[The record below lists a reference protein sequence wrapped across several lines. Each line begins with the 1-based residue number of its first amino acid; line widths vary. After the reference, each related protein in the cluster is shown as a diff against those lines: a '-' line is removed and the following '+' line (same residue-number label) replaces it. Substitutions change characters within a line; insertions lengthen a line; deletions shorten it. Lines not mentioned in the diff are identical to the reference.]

1 MSYEDENMNISPD
14 SMESKLDETG
24 NISSEA
30 HNKRPKTYKKNYP
43 IIDAVLKDEKTIH
56 HSNQDYNLD
65 CHAHGFFYYHFYN
78 ANRKNINCK
87 FKIRSND
94 NINFQMMKSH
104 SQACLDDNNKK
115 PDQKFSLIR
124 ERILKIINEQT
135 MKLTPKNITDF
146 LKEEFEPNQIA
157 MNILKN

>member
-1 MSYEDENMNISPD
+1 MKQGIF
-14 SMESKLDETG
+14 LQ
-24 NISSEA
+24 I